1 MRATQFINVTKGNPM
16 SKNKQHKKNPHK
28 YFGNSVKPRADQVSV
43 VNVIQAKL
51 FHAMIGNLYHE
62 EQAFNI
68 DVGRYVNPAD
78 LFPLETVVIAQDHCE
93 FGIELHGRQ
102 VAQAASI
109 GYNARHV
116 IEILKRMTK
125 EFEDASCVR
134 CLYIVGNKIVA
145 PVVTFVEAL
154 WEACGIV
161 VRGSHNEFVE
171 RAKAH

>member
-1 MRATQFINVTKGNPM
+1 M
-16 SKNKQHKKNPHK
+16 SKKQQQKHTKNPHK
-28 YFGNSVKPRADQVSV
+28 YYGNSVKPRADQVSV
-43 VNVIQAKL
+43 VNVNQAKL
-51 FHAMIGNLYHE
+51 FHAMLGNLYHV

-78 LFPLETVVIAQDHCE
+78 LYPLETVVVAQDHCE

-102 VAQAASI
+102 VAQAASL

-125 EFEDASCVR
+125 KFDDGKSVH
-134 CLYIVGNKIVA
+134 CLYIVGNEVLA
-145 PVVTFVEAL
+145 PVVSFVEAL

-161 VRGSHNEFVE
+161 VRGSHKEFVE
-171 RAKAH
+171 RAKMH